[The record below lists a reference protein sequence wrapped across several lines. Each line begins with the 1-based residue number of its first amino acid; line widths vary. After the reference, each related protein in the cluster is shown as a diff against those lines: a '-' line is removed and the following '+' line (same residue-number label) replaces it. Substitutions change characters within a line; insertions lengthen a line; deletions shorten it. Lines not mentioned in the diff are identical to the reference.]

1 MCSPTIIII
10 YILDIRGTVGACPSS
25 HFFLVPPQ
33 AEHSILQYVHGI
45 FEREKGENRKEDD
58 EAGYSASARIYPT
71 PLTII
76 PNPISFVLSIKRKY
90 R

>member
-1 MCSPTIIII
+1 MCACCMCSPTIIII

-25 HFFLVPPQ
+25 HSFLVPPQ

-58 EAGYSASARIYPT
+58 EAGS
-71 PLTII
+71 
-76 PNPISFVLSIKRKY
+76 PIDCCTWLHKTLKA
-90 R
+90 